1 MRVLQLGPYPPPHG
15 GVQTN
20 LVAIRELLLERAI
33 PCEAI
38 NLTRFRRPDR
48 DGVYYP
54 KNALELIWLL
64 VRLPYDTLHLHIGG
78 NLSARLLRLSL
89 LCCWLP
95 GRRAVLTFHSGGYP
109 SSPEGRAMNAKSWR
123 GFVLRQF
130 DAVIAVNPEIAGF
143 FEKCG
148 VARSRIRMI
157 PPHSLPASADGSY
170 LPAGLREFFDSHQP
184 MLLTVGL
191 LEPEYD
197 LPLQIEALGILRQR
211 YPNAGL
217 AIVGSGSLEA
227 QLRAQIEAAPYASHI
242 NLCGDVEHHVTLR
255 AIEACDVFL
264 RTTLYDGDSISV
276 REALHLGVPVI
287 ATDNGMRPAGVHLIA
302 TADRDGCLRT
312 IDRVLAD
319 PPAQEPQ
326 ARPTNTD
333 NMLAVLQLYRDV
345 YSPAQN

>member
-20 LVAIRELLLERAI
+20 LVAIRRCLLEQGI

-38 NLTRFRRPDR
+38 NLTQFRKPDA

-54 KNALELIWLL
+54 NNAVELMWLL
-64 VRLPYDTLHLHIGG
+64 VRLPYDILHLHIGG
-78 NLSARLLRLSL
+78 NLSARLLGLSL

-109 SSPEGRAMNAKSWR
+109 SSPEGRATQSRSWR

-130 DAVIAVNPEIAGF
+130 DAVIAVNQEIVEF

-148 VARSRIRMI
+148 VERSRIRMI
-157 PPHSLPASADGSY
+157 PPHSMPGSPDGSS
-170 LPAGLREFFDSHQP
+170 LPPGLQEFFDSHQP
-184 MLLTVGL
+184 LLLTVGL

-197 LPLQIEALGILRQR
+197 LPLQIELLGAVRQR

-217 AIVGSGSLEA
+217 AIIGSGSLQAQLEA
-227 QLRAQIEAAPYASHI
+227 QIKGASYASHI
-242 NLCGDVEHHVTLR
+242 RLCGDVEHGVTLR
-255 AIEACDVFL
+255 AIQACGVFL

-302 TADRDGCLRT
+302 VSDADGCLNM
-312 IDRVLAD
+312 IDKVLAD
-319 PPAQEPQ
+319 PPPQEPRSHVTNADNIQ
-326 ARPTNTD
+326 A
-333 NMLAVLQLYRDV
+333 VVQVYRDLLT
-345 YSPAQN
+345 SES

>member
-20 LVAIRELLLERAI
+20 LVAIRRFLLEQGV

-38 NLTRFRRPDR
+38 NLTRFRRPDQ

-54 KNALELIWLL
+54 KNALELTWLL
-64 VRLPYDTLHLHIGG
+64 VRLPYDILHLHIGG
-78 NLSARLLRLSL
+78 NLSARLLGLSL

-109 SSPEGRAMNAKSWR
+109 SSPQGRAMHRGSWR

-130 DAVIAVNPEIAGF
+130 DAVIAVNQEIAGF

-148 VARSRIRMI
+148 VAPSRIRMI
-157 PPHSLPASADGSY
+157 PPHSLPASLDGSGW
-170 LPAGLREFFDSHQP
+170 PAGLREFFDSHQP
-184 MLLTVGL
+184 LLLTVGL

-197 LPLQIEALGILRQR
+197 LPLQIELLGAVRRR

-217 AIVGSGSLEA
+217 AIIGSGSLQVELEA
-227 QLRAQIEAAPYASHI
+227 QIKAVPYASHI
-242 NLCGDVEHHVTLR
+242 RLCGDVEHGVTLR
-255 AIEACDVFL
+255 AIDACDVFL

-287 ATDNGMRPAGVHLIA
+287 ATDNGMRPPGVHLIA
-302 TADRDGCLRT
+302 VSDSAGCLRM
-312 IDRVLAD
+312 IDHVLAE
-319 PPAQEPQ
+319 PAPQ
-326 ARPTNTD
+326 QLRSHVTTAD
-333 NMLAVLQLYRDV
+333 NIQAVVQVYRELLP
-345 YSPAQN
+345 SAT

>member
-20 LVAIRELLLERAI
+20 LVAIRQFLTEQGI

-38 NLTRFRRPDR
+38 NLTRFRRPDQ

-54 KNALELIWLL
+54 KNALELMWLL
-64 VRLPYDTLHLHIGG
+64 GRLPYDILHLHIGG
-78 NLSARLLRLSL
+78 DLSARLLGLSL

-109 SSPEGRAMNAKSWR
+109 SSPEGRAMNARSWR

-130 DAVIAVNPEIAGF
+130 DALIAVNHEIAEF

-148 VARSRIRMI
+148 AAHARIRVI
-157 PPHSLPASADGSY
+157 PPHSLPASRGGSC
-170 LPAGLREFFDSHQP
+170 LPEWLREFFESHQP
-184 MLLTVGL
+184 LLLTVGL

-197 LPLQIEALGILRQR
+197 LPLQIEVLGAVRQR

-217 AIVGSGSLEA
+217 AIIGSGSLEA
-227 QLRAQIEAAPYASHI
+227 QLEAQIKAASYASHI
-242 NLCGDVEHHVTLR
+242 KLCGDVEHSVTLS
-255 AIEACDVFL
+255 AIEASDVFL

-287 ATDNGMRPAGVHLIA
+287 ATDNGMRPPGVHLIA
-302 TADRDGCLRT
+302 VSDPGACRRM
-312 IDRVLAD
+312 IEQVLAD
-319 PPAQEPQ
+319 PPLQEPQ
-326 ARPTNTD
+326 ARHVNAD
-333 NMLAVLQLYRDV
+333 NIQAVVQVYRELLM
-345 YSPAQN
+345 SNE

>member
-20 LVAIRELLLERAI
+20 LVAIRRFLTEQGI

-38 NLTRFRRPDR
+38 NLTRFRKRDQ

-54 KNALELIWLL
+54 KNALELGWLL
-64 VRLPYDTLHLHIGG
+64 VRLRYDILHLHIGG
-78 NLSARLLRLSL
+78 NLSARLLGLGL

-109 SSPEGRAMNAKSWR
+109 SSPRGRAMHSGSWR
-123 GFVLRQF
+123 AFVLRQF
-130 DAVIAVNPEIAGF
+130 DTVIAVNQEIVEF

-148 VARSRIRMI
+148 VAPSRIRMI
-157 PPHSLPASADGSY
+157 PPHSLSAPEGKS
-170 LPAGLREFFDSHQP
+170 LPSGLRKFFDSHQP
-184 MLLTVGL
+184 LLLTVGL

-197 LPLQIEALGILRQR
+197 LPLQIELLGAVRRR

-217 AIVGSGSLEA
+217 AIIGSGSLQEQLEA
-227 QLRAQIEAAPYASHI
+227 QIKASPDAAHI
-242 NLCGDVEHHVTLR
+242 QLCGDIDHSVTLK
-255 AIEACDVFL
+255 AIGSCDVFL

-287 ATDNGMRPAGVHLIA
+287 ATDNGMRPPGVHLIA
-302 TADRDGCLRT
+302 VSDFDGCLRM
-312 IDRVLAD
+312 IDKVLAD
-319 PPAQEPQ
+319 PQPRAPRSSVTNADNIQ
-326 ARPTNTD
+326 A
-333 NMLAVLQLYRDV
+333 VVQLYRELLA
-345 YSPAQN
+345 SAT